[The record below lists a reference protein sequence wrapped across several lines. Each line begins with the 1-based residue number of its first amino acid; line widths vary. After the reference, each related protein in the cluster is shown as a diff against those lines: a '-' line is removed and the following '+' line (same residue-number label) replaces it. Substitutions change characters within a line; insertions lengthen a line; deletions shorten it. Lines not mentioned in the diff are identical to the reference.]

1 MIELYFCLIIIKIC
15 YIIIGDT
22 VKKKK
27 KLKKK
32 NVAILCIILIL
43 LVALVIV
50 GIIILKKNNDVEK
63 NLNIELIGD
72 KEITLEY
79 KSEYQDQGAKANFK
93 DMDISN
99 SIEVDN
105 NLDLEHIGEYFYNY
119 KIKYKDSIKETKR
132 TIKVVDNQKP
142 DIKLTGREDIT
153 FVAGTEYRELGATA
167 SDDYDG
173 DLSEKIEVD
182 KSELDLNKS
191 GIYNVKYKV
200 KDSSGNENE
209 IVRQVRVVD
218 KNATSIPVLNYH
230 FFYKDSSDKCNEQ
243 LCLRVDRFKEQLE
256 YLRDNGFYTLT
267 IQEFVSWMY
276 GEIELPEK
284 SILLTID
291 DGGKGTSKDSGNYL
305 ISTLEEYKMHGTLFL
320 ITGWWPISNYESSYL
335 DVQSHTH
342 ELHYENIKGCSHRSK
357 VNCISYEALVND
369 LKSSIEVVKDTS
381 SFCFPFYDYTE
392 SSIKAVKEVGFKT
405 AFVGGFRKAKRSDDK
420 YKIPRFVVYD
430 NTSLSTFKNY
440 IN

>member
-1 MIELYFCLIIIKIC
+1 M
-15 YIIIGDT
+15 
-22 VKKKK
+22 KKKR

-32 NVAILCIILIL
+32 NVAIVSLLAVILIVFIILGVIL
-43 LVALVIV
+43 LT
-50 GIIILKKNNDVEK
+50 KSNNTDK
-63 NLNIELIGD
+63 YLNIELIGD
-72 KEITLEY
+72 KEVTIKY
-79 KSEYQDQGAKANFK
+79 KSEYQDQGAKANYK
-93 DMDISN
+93 EEDLTSN
-99 SIEVDN
+99 IEIDN
-105 NLDLEHIGEYFYNY
+105 NLDLEHIGEYTYTY
-119 KIKYKDSIKETKR
+119 KINYENSTKEIKR
-132 TIKVVDNQKP
+132 TIKVIDDEKP
-142 DIKLTGREDIT
+142 DIKLTGREDLSL
-153 FVAGTEYRELGATA
+153 VVGTEYRELGATA
-167 SDDYDG
+167 NDAYEG

-182 KSELDLNKS
+182 KSELDLSKA
-191 GIYNVKYKV
+191 GTYNVKYKI

-209 IVRQVRVVD
+209 IVRQVKVVD
-218 KNATSIPVLNYH
+218 KKATSVPVMNYH
-230 FFYKDSSDKCNEQ
+230 FFYKDASDKCNEN
-243 LCLRVDRFKEQLE
+243 LCLRVDRFREQLE

-305 ISTLEEYKMHGTLFL
+305 ISTLEEYKLHGTLFL
-320 ITGWWPISNYESSYL
+320 ITGWWPISNYASDYL

-357 VNCISYEALVND
+357 VNCIPYEDLVND
-369 LKSSIEVVKDTS
+369 LKSSLEVVKDNS

-405 AFVGGFRKAKRSDDK
+405 AFVGGFRKATRSDDK

-430 NTSLSTFKNY
+430 STSLASFKNY
-440 IN
+440 VN